1 MKRLLVILLL
11 TFSVVAQAQENPDD
25 VQYSR
30 QHDGYAGPYGAKH
43 VQKKRLERIAIG
55 RRVQQ
60 NLRIASIRK
69 EVQYDKN
76 RRQCQAAL
84 QVAELCGKFAGTFYC
99 NEKGFQ
105 PIAPD
110 LAIKAPVMD
119 NVGRYRMER
128 CALDVVRSGSRS
140 AE

>member
-1 MKRLLVILLL
+1 MKHLPVILLL
-11 TFSVVAQAQENPDD
+11 TFSVVAQAQQTPDD
-25 VQYSR
+25 VQDIGYA
-30 QHDGYAGPYGAKH
+30 GYAGPYGAKH